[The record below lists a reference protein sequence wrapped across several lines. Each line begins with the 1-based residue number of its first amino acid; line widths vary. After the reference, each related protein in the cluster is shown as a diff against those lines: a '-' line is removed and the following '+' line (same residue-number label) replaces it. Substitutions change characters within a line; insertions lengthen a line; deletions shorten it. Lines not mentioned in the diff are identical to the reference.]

1 MGRLTDQD
9 LNFETREPCMGRC
22 AFQVVP
28 EALDIHRNI
37 AYDNKVSIRPGKVA
51 YADGAYLQNL

>member
-1 MGRLTDQD
+1 
-9 LNFETREPCMGRC
+9 MGRC